1 MDKGHQFPSVVR
13 RDCALPGWHSRRSH
27 PVLNDPEHL
36 RIVPA
41 LNVRG
46 GQIHDGRIHTLPHIC
61 LTVSIGSVTNG
72 AGLQIDLP
80 ALAHGSPRT
89 RADLRARVTW

>member
-1 MDKGHQFPSVVR
+1 MESVFPASR
-13 RDCALPGWHSRRSH
+13 KTAALAMRANRP
-27 PVLNDPEHL
+27 LDPWIPRPSLDHL
-36 RIVPA
+36 RIVPV

-61 LTVSIGSVTNG
+61 LTVSIGSVTDG

-80 ALAHGSPRT
+80 ALAHDGWIVRE
-89 RADLRARVTW
+89 RVL